1 MGGGGGGREV
11 CGLGGNDFHVATF
24 HMSSVI
30 AIEKQLTYKINHP
43 FQCLC

>member
-1 MGGGGGGREV
+1 MGGGGKKYV
-11 CGLGGNDFHVATF
+11 VWVGNDFHVATF

-30 AIEKQLTYKINHP
+30 VIEKQLTYKINHP